1 MCYNKINA
9 KQKQINIAI
18 CDLYMLI
25 EKNPS
30 NNSQELKATREAL
43 GLSLA
48 DLFQRTRI
56 SVAYLQAIENNNFH
70 LLPVSVY
77 SKNFIKT
84 YARTLG
90 IDSKSILINYEGYLN
105 SQKGLKGLPPEG
117 VSERRLFFAKIA
129 NPKTYWG
136 IASVLIVISV
146 VAWLISKQYQS
157 SSDIINSTR
166 RIAVAIPE
174 NKEQT
179 VNSPVNTAVPISQQ
193 IKATPELALNK
204 INKQSQV
211 KAQSISSK
219 MENNAEKP
227 SKEQVSLSV
236 KNVQPAVNSEEA
248 SLLIISAIEE
258 TWIRI
263 KADQNPSFQVLLKR
277 GEKFERK
284 AVSFYMDIGNAGG
297 IKIQFKGKNIENLG
311 KSGQVIHLRLPL
323 LKE

>member
-1 MCYNKINA
+1 
-9 KQKQINIAI
+9 
-18 CDLYMLI
+18 MLI
-25 EKNPS
+25 EKTPS

-48 DLFQRTRI
+48 DVFQRTRI

-77 SKNFIKT
+77 TKNFIKT

-105 SQKGLKGLPPEG
+105 SQKGLKGLPPRG
-117 VSERRLFFAKIA
+117 VSKKKSLIRRIA

-166 RIAVAIPE
+166 RIAVAISE

-179 VNSPVNTAVPISQQ
+179 VNSPVNVTAPINHQAKDSP
-193 IKATPELALNK
+193 KLALNE
-204 INKQSQV
+204 INKQSQGET
-211 KAQSISSK
+211 QSTSINGG
-219 MENNAEKP
+219 NNAVKSSQEK
-227 SKEQVSLSV
+227 VSLP
-236 KNVQPAVNSEEA
+236 NIQPAVNNEEA
-248 SLLIISAIEE
+248 SLLIINAIED

-263 KADQNPSFQVLLKR
+263 KADQNPSFQILLKS

-284 AVSFYMDIGNAGG
+284 AESFDMDIGNAGG
-297 IKIQFKGKNIENLG
+297 IKIQFKGKNIDNLG
-311 KSGQVIHLRLPL
+311 KSGQVTHLRLP
-323 LKE
+323 

>member
-1 MCYNKINA
+1 MF
-9 KQKQINIAI
+9 
-18 CDLYMLI
+18 I
-25 EKNPS
+25 EKTP
-30 NNSQELKATREAL
+30 NNYSQELKAKREAL

-56 SVAYLQAIENNNFH
+56 SVAYLQAIENNDFH
-70 LLPVSVY
+70 LLPISVY
-77 SKNFIKT
+77 TKNFIKT
-84 YARTLG
+84 YARALG
-90 IDSKSILINYEGYLN
+90 IDNKQILINYEDYLN
-105 SQKGLKGLPPEG
+105 SRKGLQVLPPEG
-117 VSERRLFFAKIA
+117 VSGKKLFFAKIA

-146 VAWLISKQYQS
+146 VAWLISKQYQP

-179 VNSPVNTAVPISQQ
+179 VNSPVNTTVPISQQ
-193 IKATPELALNK
+193 IKATPELALNE

-236 KNVQPAVNSEEA
+236 KNEQPAVNSEEA

-263 KADQNPSFQVLLKR
+263 KADQNPSFQVLLKP

-284 AVSFYMDIGNAGG
+284 AVSFDMDIGNAGG

-311 KSGQVIHLRLPL
+311 KSGQVVHLRLPL

>member
-25 EKNPS
+25 EKTPS

-48 DLFQRTRI
+48 DVFQRTRI

-77 SKNFIKT
+77 TKNFIKT

-105 SQKGLKGLPPEG
+105 SQKGSREG
-117 VSERRLFFAKIA
+117 VSKRKSLLRRIASPKI
-129 NPKTYWG
+129 YLG

-146 VAWLISKQYQS
+146 VSWLISKQYQS

-193 IKATPELALNK
+193 IKATPELALNE

-263 KADQNPSFQVLLKR
+263 KADQNPSFQVLLKP

-284 AVSFYMDIGNAGG
+284 AVNFDMDIGNAGG
-297 IKIQFKGKNIENLG
+297 IKIQFKGKNIENIG
-311 KSGQVIHLRLPL
+311 KSGQVVHLRLPL

>member
-1 MCYNKINA
+1 MF
-9 KQKQINIAI
+9 
-18 CDLYMLI
+18 I
-25 EKNPS
+25 EKTP
-30 NNSQELKATREAL
+30 NNYSQELKAKREAL

-56 SVAYLQAIENNNFH
+56 SVSYLQAIENNNFH

-77 SKNFIKT
+77 TKNFIKT
-84 YARTLG
+84 YASTLG
-90 IDSKSILINYEGYLN
+90 IDSEPILINYENYLN
-105 SQKGLKGLPPEG
+105 SRKGIQTLSSKD
-117 VSERRLFFAKIA
+117 VSERKNIIARIA
-129 NPKTYWG
+129 NPKTYLG
-136 IASVLIVISV
+136 IASVLIIVGIV
-146 VAWLISKQYQS
+146 TWLISKQYQS

-179 VNSPVNTAVPISQQ
+179 VNSPINATVPINQQ
-193 IKATPELALNK
+193 TKDSPNFSLNE

-211 KAQSISSK
+211 KAQPISSN

-236 KNVQPAVNSEEA
+236 KNIQPAVNSEEA

-263 KADQNPSFQVLLKR
+263 KTDQNPSFQVLLKP

-284 AVSFYMDIGNAGG
+284 AVSFDMDIGNAGG

-311 KSGQVIHLRLPL
+311 KSGQVVHLRLPL

>member
-1 MCYNKINA
+1 
-9 KQKQINIAI
+9 
-18 CDLYMLI
+18 MLI

-90 IDSKSILINYEGYLN
+90 IDSKPILINYEGYLN
-105 SQKGLKGLPPEG
+105 SQKGSREG
-117 VSERRLFFAKIA
+117 VSKRKSLLRRIASPKI
-129 NPKTYWG
+129 YLG

-166 RIAVAIPE
+166 RIAVAIPK

-179 VNSPVNTAVPISQQ
+179 VNSPVNTTVPISQQ
-193 IKATPELALNK
+193 IKATPELALNE

-263 KADQNPSFQVLLKR
+263 KADQNPSFQVLLKP